1 MRDNLHLSSK
11 ERDVLKNKL
20 LGEKERIL
28 NKSQSSD
35 ERYCLDKNELSDPL
49 DEAAVN
55 VQANHELRFRNRDN
69 FFLKKIDKALKLMDE
84 GIYGLCKSCDDPIN
98 FERLNARI
106 TAELCIGC
114 KEEAEMEE
122 RGNFIQR
129 KSKSMG
135 KTLSEIGG
143 RS

>member
-1 MRDNLHLSSK
+1 MRDNLHLST
-11 ERDVLKNKL
+11 EELELLKNKL

-28 NKSQSSD
+28 NKQHTD

-49 DEAAVN
+49 DEASVN

-69 FFLKKIDKALKLMDE
+69 FFLKKINSSLREMEE
-84 GIYGLCKSCDDPIN
+84 GVYGLCKSCDDPIN

-114 KEEAEMEE
+114 KEEAEFEE
-122 RGNFIQR
+122 RGNFLQR
-129 KSKSMG
+129 KSKSIG
-135 KTLSEIGG
+135 KTISEIGG
-143 RS
+143 RDN